1 MLISARYVLFLT
13 MLTAQV
19 NKRTFSLASS
29 PDGLLVDGERL
40 DWDVVEIGDGYF
52 HIIYN
57 KQSYRAEVVKADPT
71 AKVFTIKINGT
82 HYEVK
87 VKDRFDLLL
96 EKLGMNSASTGALQL
111 IKAPMP
117 GLIVDLK
124 VATGDAVNAGDP
136 LLILEAM
143 KMENVLKASGPAT
156 VKTVK
161 VKKGDSVEKGQVLIE
176 FGS

>member
-1 MLISARYVLFLT
+1 

-19 NKRTFSLASS
+19 NNRTFSLASS
-29 PDGLLVDGERL
+29 PDGLLVNGEKL
-40 DWDVVEIGDGYF
+40 DWDVVEISVGYF
-52 HIIYN
+52 HIIHN
-57 KQSYRAEVVKADPT
+57 NQSYRAEVVKADPA
-71 AKVFTIKINGT
+71 AKAFTIKINGT
-82 HYEVK
+82 KYEVM

-96 EKLGMNSASTGALQL
+96 EKLGMNSASAGALHS

-124 VATGDAVNAGDP
+124 VAVGDTVHTGDA